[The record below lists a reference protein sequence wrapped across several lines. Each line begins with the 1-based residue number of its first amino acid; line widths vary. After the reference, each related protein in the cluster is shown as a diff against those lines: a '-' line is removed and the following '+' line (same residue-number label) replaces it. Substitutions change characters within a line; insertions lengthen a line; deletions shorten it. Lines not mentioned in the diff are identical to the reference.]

1 MKIEINL
8 DETRFKDLVDNELEK
23 FTDAEIHDI
32 LSKALSQF
40 VVENNIIASLF
51 YKKKT
56 DWYGKETGE
65 IEPTYRLQKLIDNVD
80 VSEQTNKLK
89 EKIDKVLQE
98 DDIIQKLVEGM
109 FYRLMAGRI
118 RDVMWDNSSLQELIQ
133 VKANEIVDWR
143 ENNKQ

>member
-1 MKIEINL
+1 M
-8 DETRFKDLVDNELEK
+8 
-23 FTDAEIHDI
+23 
-32 LSKALSQF
+32 
-40 VVENNIIASLF
+40 
-51 YKKKT
+51 
-56 DWYGKETGE
+56 
-65 IEPTYRLQKLIDNVD
+65 
-80 VSEQTNKLK
+80 
-89 EKIDKVLQE
+89 LQE

>member
-40 VVENNIIASLF
+40 VVENNVIASLF

-56 DWYGKETGE
+56 DWCGNETGE
-65 IEPTYRLQKLIDNVD
+65 FEPTYRLQKLIDNLD
-80 VSEQTNKLK
+80 VSEQTEKLK
-89 EKIDKVLQE
+89 ENIDKVLQE

-109 FYRLMAGRI
+109 FYRLIAGRL
-118 RDVMWDNSSLQELIQ
+118 RDVIWDATSLQQLIEL
-133 VKANEIVDWR
+133 KANKVVDWR
-143 ENNKQ
+143 KRDEQ

>member
-8 DETRFKDLVDNELEK
+8 DETRFKDLVDNELGK
-23 FTDAEIHDI
+23 FSDAEIHDI
-32 LSKALSQF
+32 LTKALAQF
-40 VVENNIIASLF
+40 VVENDVITSLF

-65 IEPTYRLQKLIDNVD
+65 IEPTIRLQKLLDNVD
-80 VSEQTNKLK
+80 VSEQIEKLK

-109 FYRLMAGRI
+109 FYRLVAGGLREL
-118 RDVMWDNSSLQELIQ
+118 MWDATSLQELIQ
-133 VKANEIVDWR
+133 LKTNEVVDWR
-143 ENNKQ
+143 EQMKQ